1 MAGAIA
7 LGPNEVARPRFAP
20 LPFPTSVG
28 ILLGLALCAHLAA
41 IVYALTDSGLA
52 ASVYFVGG
60 QFALSLALL
69 RLYNGVWVFQ
79 DIRLPM
85 VVFLFLYGF
94 SLPAISV
101 LKGTTSAGLTE
112 AALLYGTA
120 FTGFNVVQW
129 WFKQPWRD
137 VPASALAWVRPTFAN
152 AALVLLGFV
161 GVVGYAYAKGT
172 RQFLTLDRTQ
182 MTWLYTQTWVVSM
195 LLMSGF
201 VMYMFAG
208 WPSMTRNAKR
218 VVAWTVLAYVIFH
231 LGLGNRRDFLAMFLF
246 LVGMLASRRRSV
258 IGFRTTL
265 VAFLAFAGFM
275 LVGVVR
281 QVRSA
286 PWTLYTM
293 TPLTLVTEQNEFVM
307 PIQTATYYMSID
319 RPFLLGMT
327 YLAAPG
333 AFIPRALWPEK
344 PIGLSSQFNREKFGD
359 VIVPGFAYTP
369 ITEAYINFSFV
380 GPFIVLSLISLAT
393 VFLVRHARERPLLY
407 FLCFSLVLDFNRGE
421 SAGVLYSLVVIGAA
435 FALMRFV
442 SQIQWVPQAFQAIW
456 PPPSLADSVEGARE

>member
-1 MAGAIA
+1 MAGSIA
-7 LGPNEVARPRFAP
+7 VGAGEMPRSRFAP
-20 LPFPTSVG
+20 LPFPTSSG
-28 ILLGLALCAHLAA
+28 ILLGIALCAHLAA
-41 IVYALTDSGLA
+41 VVYALTDTGLA
-52 ASVYFVGG
+52 ASVYLIGG

-79 DIRLPM
+79 DLRMPM

-101 LKGTTSAGLTE
+101 MKGTSSPGLTE

-120 FTGFNVVQW
+120 FAGFNFVQW

-152 AALVLLGFV
+152 AALVLLGFLA
-161 GVVGYAYAKGT
+161 VVGYAYGKGT
-172 RQFLTLDRTQ
+172 RTFLTLDRTQ

-195 LLMSGF
+195 LLMNGF

-208 WPSMTRNAKR
+208 WPAMTRNAKR
-218 VVAWTVLAYVIFH
+218 IVVWAVLAYVIFN

-258 IGFRTTL
+258 IGFRTML
-265 VAFLAFAGFM
+265 VAFLAFTAFIAFGI
-275 LVGVVR
+275 VR
-281 QVRSA
+281 QIRSA

-293 TPLTLVTEQNEFVM
+293 SPLTLITEQNEFVM

-319 RPFLLGMT
+319 RPFMLGMT
-327 YLAAPG
+327 YLGAPG
-333 AFIPRALWPEK
+333 AFVPRVLWPEK
-344 PIGLSSQFNREKFGD
+344 PIGLSSQFNRDKFGD
-359 VIVPGFAYTP
+359 AIVPGYAYTP

-380 GPFIVLSLISLAT
+380 GPFIVLSLVSLAT

-421 SAGVLYSLVVIGAA
+421 SAGILYSLVVIGCA
-435 FALMRFV
+435 FALMRMV
-442 SQIQWVPQAFQAIW
+442 SQIQWVPRAFEATW
-456 PPPSLADSVEGARE
+456 PPMLSDGPEGARE

>member
-1 MAGAIA
+1 MAGSIA
-7 LGPNEVARPRFAP
+7 VGSNEMALPRFAP
-20 LPFPTSVG
+20 LPFPTSAG
-28 ILLGLALCAHLAA
+28 ILLGTALCAHLAA
-41 IVYALTDSGLA
+41 IVYALTNTGLA
-52 ASVYFVGG
+52 AAVYFVGG

-79 DIRLPM
+79 DLRLPM

-101 LKGTTSAGLTE
+101 LQGTTTPGLTE
-112 AALLYGTA
+112 ATLLYGTA
-120 FTGFNVVQW
+120 FVGFNFVQW
-129 WFKQPWRD
+129 WFKQPWHD

-152 AALVLLGFV
+152 AALVLFGFL
-161 GVVGYAYAKGT
+161 GVVGYAWAKGT
-172 RQFLTLDRTQ
+172 RHFLTLDRTQ

-195 LLMSGF
+195 LLMTGF

-208 WPSMTRNAKR
+208 WPSLTRNAR
-218 VVAWTVLAYVIFH
+218 RLVALTVLAYVIFH

-258 IGFRTTL
+258 IGFRTML
-265 VAFLAFAGFM
+265 VAFVAFAGFM
-275 LVGVVR
+275 AVGVVR
-281 QVRSA
+281 QIRSA

-293 TPLTLVTEQNEFVM
+293 SPFAMVASQNEFVM

-327 YLAAPG
+327 YLEAPG
-333 AFIPRALWPEK
+333 AFIPRVLWPEK
-344 PIGLSSQFNREKFGD
+344 PIGLSTQFNRDKFGD
-359 VIVPGFAYTP
+359 VIVPGYAYTP

-393 VFLVRHARERPLLY
+393 VFLVRHARDRPLLY
-407 FLCFSLVLDFNRGE
+407 FLCFALVLDFNRGE

-435 FALMRFV
+435 FALMRMV
-442 SQIQWVPQAFQAIW
+442 SQLQWTPGPFRQMWPQPALTGA
-456 PPPSLADSVEGARE
+456 VEGFRE

>member
-1 MAGAIA
+1 MAGSIA
-7 LGPNEVARPRFAP
+7 VGANEMPRSRFAP
-20 LPFPTSVG
+20 LPFPTSCG
-28 ILLGLALCAHLAA
+28 ILLGIALCAHLAA
-41 IVYALTDSGLA
+41 MVYAFTASGLA
-52 ASVYFVGG
+52 ASVYLIGG

-79 DIRLPM
+79 DLRMPM

-101 LKGTTSAGLTE
+101 LKGTPSPGLTE

-120 FTGFNVVQW
+120 FAGFNVVQW

-152 AALVLLGFV
+152 AALVMLGFLA
-161 GVVGYAYAKGT
+161 VVGYAYGKGT
-172 RQFLTLDRTQ
+172 RTFLTLDRTQ

-195 LLMSGF
+195 LLMNGF

-208 WPSMTRNAKR
+208 WPAMTRNAKR
-218 VVAWTVLAYVIFH
+218 IVVWAVLAYVIFN

-258 IGFRTTL
+258 IGFRTML
-265 VAFLAFAGFM
+265 VAALAFTGFIAF
-275 LVGVVR
+275 GIVR
-281 QVRSA
+281 QIRSA

-293 TPLTLVTEQNEFVM
+293 SPLTLITEQNEFVM

-319 RPFLLGMT
+319 RPFMLGMT

-333 AFIPRALWPEK
+333 AFIPRVLWPEK
-344 PIGLSSQFNREKFGD
+344 PIGLSTQFNRDKFGD
-359 VIVPGFAYTP
+359 AIVPGYAYTP

-421 SAGVLYSLVVIGAA
+421 SAGILYSLVVIGAA
-435 FALMRFV
+435 FALMRLV
-442 SQIQWVPQAFQAIW
+442 SEIQWVPKVFEAAW
-456 PPPSLADSVEGARE
+456 PPALADGAEGARE